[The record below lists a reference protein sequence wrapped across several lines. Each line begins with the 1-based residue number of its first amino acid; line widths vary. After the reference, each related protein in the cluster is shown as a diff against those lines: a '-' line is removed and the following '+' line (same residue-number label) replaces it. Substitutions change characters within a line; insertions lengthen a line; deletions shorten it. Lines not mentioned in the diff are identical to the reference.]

1 MARKSL
7 FRKLMI
13 VAATVVAALVMCP
26 DISAQKKPKGY
37 TDPYKGYS
45 EEIFMDMDFEPNLAT
60 PLVPLKVKEA
70 VAKRV
75 RATAESLRRK
85 ATVDLMRDDEVIVVT
100 IPTDHLFMPNDT
112 LLSAD
117 AEGAL
122 APLPEVMK
130 DPMMYKVVLAMHT
143 DDTGSELYRDELS
156 SARLNSVYDWFM
168 TRMDNGQ
175 LSEQL
180 IIIPFSMAG
189 FMPLVDND
197 TRAHR
202 SENRRLEVYLVPGP
216 KLIDLAWSEVK

>member
-1 MARKSL
+1 MMMAAITL
-7 FRKLMI
+7 
-13 VAATVVAALVMCP
+13 VAVMAICP
-26 DISAQKKPKGY
+26 DIAAQKKPKGY

-60 PLVPLKVKEA
+60 PAVPLKVKDA
-70 VAKRV
+70 VVKRV

-112 LLSAD
+112 LLSPD

-122 APLPEVMK
+122 APLPDVMK

-168 TRMDNGQ
+168 TRMDSGA

-189 FMPLVDND
+189 FMPVTDND

-216 KLIDLAWSEVK
+216 KMIDLAWGDVK